1 MAAGLSRRGGPH
13 PRAPRVPLA
22 TTEQRLCAWLAEL
35 HAALGRGRRP
45 DVELSAILRREHP
58 DEALRRRLVR
68 ASAAWFRWSRVL
80 GLEVSRLH
88 PRELDRLLQLERT
101 AAGPGGAAEALA
113 RAEWTGDPA
122 DLLPPWLRAGL
133 PAASDAPALA
143 LAFLRPP
150 NPWLRAVDET
160 RLRAGLGGLA
170 ESLRPH
176 AVLPGAWRLS
186 TKEDLYGTAGFR
198 EGAFVLQ
205 DPASQAI
212 GAACG
217 ARPGEHWLDLCAGA
231 GGKSLQL
238 AAAMGGKGLVHA
250 FDIHEGRLEELRRR
264 ARRQGVFNL
273 EARVWDGVTL
283 PPLPRLR
290 GVLVDAPCSG
300 SGTLRR
306 NPDLWHR
313 PAPDLAQLTAIQDGL
328 LERAA
333 AVLPEGGRLV
343 YATCS
348 VLETE
353 NEERVAAFRERHPGW
368 MPASVVHPLT
378 GETSGGILRV
388 EPTDGDQDGTFVAV
402 LERG

>member
-1 MAAGLSRRGGPH
+1 
-13 PRAPRVPLA
+13 
-22 TTEQRLCAWLAEL
+22 LCAWLAEL
-35 HAALGRGRRP
+35 HAALRAGRRP
-45 DVELSAILRREHP
+45 DVELSAILRQEHP

-80 GLEVSRLH
+80 GLDVARLH
-88 PRELDRLLQLERT
+88 PRELDGLLRLERV
-101 AAGPGGAAEALA
+101 AAGAGGAAEALA
-113 RAEWTGDPA
+113 VAGWTGDPA
-122 DLLPPWLRAGL
+122 DLLPAWIRDGL
-133 PAASDAPALA
+133 PAGTDAAALA

-150 NPWLRAVDET
+150 NPWLRAVDEP

-176 AVLPGAWRLS
+176 PLLPGAWRLA

-238 AAAMGGKGLVHA
+238 ASAMDGRGLVHA
-250 FDIHEGRLEELRRR
+250 FDIHDKRLEELRRR
-264 ARRQGVFNL
+264 AKRQGVFNL
-273 EARVWDGVTL
+273 VARQWDGERL

-290 GVLVDAPCSG
+290 GVLVDAPCTG

-313 PAPDLAQLTAIQDGL
+313 SAPDLAQLTAIQDSL

-333 AVLPEGGRLV
+333 ALLPAGGRLV

-348 VLETE
+348 VLEAE
-353 NEERVAAFRERHPGW
+353 NDERVAALRERHPGW
-368 MPASVVHPLT
+368 VPAHLADPLT
-378 GETSGGILRV
+378 GRPAEGILRIR
-388 EPTDGDQDGTFVAV
+388 PTDGDQDGTFVAV
-402 LERG
+402 LERA

>member
-1 MAAGLSRRGGPH
+1 
-13 PRAPRVPLA
+13 
-22 TTEQRLCAWLAEL
+22 
-35 HAALGRGRRP
+35 
-45 DVELSAILRREHP
+45 VELSAILRREHP

-80 GLEVSRLH
+80 DLQVERLR
-88 PRELDRLLQLERT
+88 PRALDRLLRLERT
-101 AAGPGGAAEALA
+101 ADGPDGPAGALA
-113 RAEWTGDPA
+113 LAEWSRDPA
-122 DLLPPWLRAGL
+122 DLLPSWIRAGL
-133 PAASDAPALA
+133 PAGTEASELA

-150 NPWLRAVDET
+150 NPWLRAVDEN

-176 AVLPGAWRLS
+176 PVLPGAWRLS

-238 AAAMGGKGLVHA
+238 AAAMAGKGLVHA
-250 FDIHEGRLEELRRR
+250 LDIHLGRLEELRRR
-264 ARRQGVFNL
+264 AKRQGVFNL
-273 EARVWDGVTL
+273 VARHWDGHAL
-283 PPLPRLR
+283 SPLPRLH

-313 PAPDLAQLTAIQDGL
+313 SAPDLAQLTAIQDSL
-328 LERAA
+328 LERAVA
-333 AVLPEGGRLV
+333 LLPAGGRLV

-348 VLETE
+348 VLEAE

-368 MPASVVHPLT
+368 EPTPVTHPLT
-378 GETSGGILRV
+378 GGQTAGILRIR
-388 EPTDGDQDGTFVAV
+388 PTEGDQDGTFVAV
-402 LERG
+402 LEKA